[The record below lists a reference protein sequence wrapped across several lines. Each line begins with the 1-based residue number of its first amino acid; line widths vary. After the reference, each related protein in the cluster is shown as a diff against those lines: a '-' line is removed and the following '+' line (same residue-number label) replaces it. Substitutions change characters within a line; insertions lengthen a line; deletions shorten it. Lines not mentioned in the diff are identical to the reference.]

1 MSKNYRA
8 ELVGAFGCP
17 IEENPTGVMEE
28 AAFAAKGLDYR
39 YLTIRVEKGA
49 LKDAM
54 AGVRAMNMRGINLT
68 IPHKVEVLSY
78 LDALSPAAELI
89 GAVNTVVND
98 GDRLW
103 GENTDGKGFLQSLQ
117 LVGVSVAGRTVTLL
131 GAGGAGRA
139 IAVECAL
146 AGAKRVLILNGSP
159 QRGEELAALLREKTA
174 ADSSYLPWQGTA
186 SLPEGTDILVNATPI
201 GLYPKV
207 NEKPDIDYNGITPE
221 MIVTDV
227 VFNDPNTLFLQEAA
241 RRGAQTIDGLGMLAC
256 QGALNFTLWTG
267 EEAPLEVMREQLRR
281 EFGLS
286 VDEESGVRN

>member
-78 LDALSPAAELI
+78 LDALFPAAELI

-174 ADSSYLPWQGTA
+174 ADAAYLPWQGTA

-286 VDEESGVRN
+286 GN

>member
-98 GDRLW
+98 GGRLW

-117 LVGVSVAGRTVTLL
+117 LAGVSVAGRTVTLL

-146 AGAKRVLILNGSP
+146 AGAKQVLILNGSP

-174 ADSSYLPWQGTA
+174 ADAAYLPWQGTA

-286 VDEESGVRN
+286 GN

>member
-98 GDRLW
+98 GGRLW

-117 LVGVSVAGRTVTLL
+117 LAGVSVAGRTVTLL

-174 ADSSYLPWQGTA
+174 ADAAYLPWQGTA

-286 VDEESGVRN
+286 GN

>member
-1 MSKNYRA
+1 MAKNYRS

-39 YLTIRVEKGA
+39 YLTIRVEKGH
-49 LKDAM
+49 LKDAIS
-54 AGVRAMNMRGINLT
+54 GIRAMGFRGINLT
-68 IPHKVEVLSY
+68 IPHKVEVLQY
-78 LDALSPAAELI
+78 LDALSPAAEII

-98 GDRLW
+98 GGKLW

-117 LVGVSVAGRTVTLL
+117 LAGENVEGKTVTLL

-146 AGAKRVLILNGSP
+146 AGAKKVLIVNGNP
-159 QRGEELAALLREKTA
+159 QRGEELAALVREKTKAEA
-174 ADSSYLPWQGTA
+174 AYLPWEGTA
-186 SLPEGTDILVNATPI
+186 AIPEGTEILINATPI

-207 NEKPDIDYNGITPE
+207 DEKPDIDYAAITPE
-221 MIVTDV
+221 MLVTDV
-227 VFNDPNTLFLQEAA
+227 VFNDPNTLFLQKAA
-241 RRGAQTIDGLGMLAC
+241 RRGAKTIDGLGMLAC

-267 EEAPLEVMREQLRR
+267 EEAPLDVMRGKL
-281 EFGLS
+281 
-286 VDEESGVRN
+286 